1 MPIVQQSAMKSTG
14 GKGKRKHVSGFA
26 SSPSLSSDDDDPM
39 GDNQLEDEGSAGA
52 MSVDSRKP
60 TTEQVSHTRL
70 RTFPIFTPDV

>member
-1 MPIVQQSAMKSTG
+1 
-14 GKGKRKHVSGFA
+14 
-26 SSPSLSSDDDDPM
+26 M